1 MEFREI
7 ASGLQF
13 PEGPI
18 WCSDGSLLLVE
29 IRRGTLTRVRP
40 GAAPEVV
47 ADCGGGPN
55 GAAVG
60 PDGAIYIC
68 NNGGFQWRESK
79 GRMLPGEQPDT
90 YRGGSIQ
97 RVELQSGRVETLYT
111 ECDGN
116 PLRGPND
123 IVFDSSG
130 GFWFTDMGKQRPRD
144 RDRTGIYYARP
155 DGSFIAERAFPLD
168 GGPNGIGLSPAQDR
182 LYVAETYSACV
193 HSWEIAEPGEL
204 RLQPGTPHGGTLLG
218 RRPYGE
224 FLDSLAVDA
233 EGNVCVATIRNGG
246 ITIFS
251 PQGAQRHIAS
261 DDFMTTNIC
270 FGGANLR
277 TAYLTLSSTGRLVAC
292 DWPTPG
298 LPLQYNL

>member
-1 MEFREI
+1 MEFREV

-47 ADCGGGPN
+47 AECGGGPN

-79 GRMLPGEQPDT
+79 GRLLPGEQPGT

-123 IVFDSSG
+123 LVFDSSG
-130 GFWFTDMGKQRPRD
+130 GFWFTDLGKQRPRD

-193 HSWEIAEPGEL
+193 HSWEIVRPGEL

-218 RRPYGE
+218 RCPYGE

-233 EGNVCVATIRNGG
+233 QGNVCVATIRNGG

-251 PQGAQRHIAS
+251 PEGAQRHMAS